1 MSPLKRDAHA
11 PDAWPGELPV
21 TSRYTFG
28 MAGERFFRAIKEE
41 GKIYGS
47 RCATCEITYVPG
59 RQFCERCM
67 DELNEWLD
75 VGTQGEVHTFTL
87 LYENLDGSTREEPEI
102 VAFVRIG
109 DGGIVHRLDD
119 VNYEEVT
126 IGMTVEAVFKPKS
139 KRQGSILDIQ
149 HFRPKVA

>member
-1 MSPLKRDAHA
+1 MSPLKRDIHA
-11 PDAWPGELPV
+11 PDAWPGALPV

-28 MAGERFFRAIKEE
+28 LAGERFFRAIKEE

-109 DGGIVHRLDD
+109 DGGIVHRLAD
-119 VNYEEVT
+119 VNHEEVT

-149 HFRPKVA
+149 HFRPKVT